1 MQKQTFS
8 AKALGNEYATGVS
21 RPAVL
26 TTKAFLPHQRV
37 TTEGKGMKTEM
48 GVKVDVD
55 VKRIKTCIKVCDRF
69 TAEVIDSDGNTV
81 RSIEDEYVPDCFPGT
96 HYGDYLELDIDI
108 ETGQILNWKKPTP
121 EQLSQLLGEEGE

>member
-1 MQKQTFS
+1 MLN
-8 AKALGNEYATGVS
+8 A
-21 RPAVL
+21 
-26 TTKAFLPHQRV
+26 AFFTRV

-108 ETGQILNWKKPTP
+108 ETGHILNWQKPTQP
-121 EQLSQLLGEEGE
+121 QLSQLVGEGEDD